1 MPPLA
6 VVRAANAAALS
17 TSYLPVG
24 IFVGGTSGIGQG
36 MAEAFARHTKGNAHI
51 VIVGRNRAAAESIIA
66 KFPKPTTPEAKHEF
80 LQCDVSLMKNV
91 DTTTS
96 EILSRI
102 PKINFLV
109 MSPGFFS
116 SKGRDDTEEGIDRK
130 MAVHYYSRWKFTNDL
145 VSRLVKATEQGEDA
159 RVVSV
164 LAAGHGG
171 KVNLDDLGLKKTF
184 TLRTCAAETTTYN
197 DLMIESFFERYPSLS
212 FIHAYPG
219 AVRTGLAANSH
230 TLSMKIAGTLMY
242 TLGYPFTISQD
253 DSGEYMLHGMLT
265 TAKTPGAYL
274 VDKDGSD
281 MGKPQ
286 FNSEEAKKKLWDHTV
301 AETKVKA

>member
-1 MPPLA
+1 MPSLA

-24 IFVGGTSGIGQG
+24 VFVGGTSGIGQG
-36 MAEAFARHTKGNAHI
+36 MAEAFARHTGGNAHI

-66 KFPKPTTPEAKHEF
+66 KLPKPTSPEAKHEF
-80 LQCDVSLMKNV
+80 VQCDVSLMKNV
-91 DTTTS
+91 AVTTKDL
-96 EILSRI
+96 LSRI

-116 SKGRDDTEEGIDRK
+116 SKGRDETEEGIDRK
-130 MAVHYYSRWKFTNDL
+130 MAVHYYSRWKFTSDL
-145 VSRLVKATEQGEDA
+145 VSRLVKATEQGEEA

-171 KVNLDDLGLKKTF
+171 PVNLNDFGLKKTF
-184 TLRTCAAETTTYN
+184 SLGTCAAETTTYN
-197 DLMIESFFERYPSLS
+197 DLMIESFSDRYPSLS

-219 AVRTGLAANSH
+219 VVRTALAANSH
-230 TLSMKIAGTLMY
+230 TLLMRIGSQIAY

-253 DSGEYMLHGMLT
+253 DCGEYMLHGMLT
-265 TAKTPGAYL
+265 TAKKPGAYL
-274 VDKDGSD
+274 IDKDGSD
-281 MGKPQ
+281 MGKPRY
-286 FNSEEAKKKLWDHTV
+286 NSEEAEQKLWEHTV
-301 AETKVKA
+301 AETQVKA